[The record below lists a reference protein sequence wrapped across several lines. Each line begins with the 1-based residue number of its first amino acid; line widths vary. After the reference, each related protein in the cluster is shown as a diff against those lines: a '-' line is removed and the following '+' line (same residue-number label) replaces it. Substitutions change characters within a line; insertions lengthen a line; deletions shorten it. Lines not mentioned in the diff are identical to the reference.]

1 MEGCRGE
8 PAQHGSAPR
17 VGGLGVHVQ
26 EDDRGRDSSG
36 VRFLLE
42 AILGYCL
49 LTGYYIL
56 ITLIPCANS
65 RYNISIAKYEYF
77 FNLKNV
83 LKIYHVFLLSPHSVN
98 VILKCQGYLS

>member
-1 MEGCRGE
+1 M
-8 PAQHGSAPR
+8 
-17 VGGLGVHVQ
+17 HVQ